1 MMGRREDSQVQF
13 LYAFDLD
20 KVVPADH
27 LVRQIDAILDLSW
40 VHRELRPYYSHTG
53 RPSIDPVLMIRM
65 LLVGYVFA
73 LRSERRLCSEVQV
86 NLAYRWFCKLS
97 VEDKIPDHSVFS
109 RARHERFRE
118 SDALRRVFEG
128 VVAMCIAARLV
139 GGEAFSVDASLIKA
153 DVDKKKRA
161 PGDQPIAWPKAEQ
174 ASHAVREYLSA
185 LDTAH
190 SKEETGEGDDD
201 GSTGGRRRKP
211 PKEVSLT
218 DPQATWVARPGMDP
232 FFAYDAN
239 YLIDNKA
246 GIIIDAEGTR
256 ANRVVKI
263 SVTRTMIERVARRF
277 GLQPQRL
284 AGDTVYG
291 AVSLLKWLVD
301 RQITPHIPVWD
312 KSARSD
318 GTFSRADFVFDQERN
333 VYVCPGGV
341 QLTSTGNIDQGH
353 IVYYRAN
360 KKDCS
365 ACSLKPRCT
374 TAAVRKV
381 TRDLNEDVRHSVR
394 ALADT
399 DAFQQSRRERK
410 KVEMRFAHMK
420 RILRLDRLRL
430 RWGKRRGAT
439 HCDRAESEKARQAPR
454 PRSSP
459 RSRVLSVGVASG
471 ECRRC
476 KFATPERERGTEASP
491 KLLGRPSSTTPSSF
505 ATQSIQ
511 QRTSPAD
518 AAMSGRCRFCCRSRL
533 LEPTNADS
541 LVLR

>member
-190 SKEETGEGDDD
+190 SKEETGEGDDG

-256 ANRVVKI
+256 ANRVVEI

-333 VYVCPGGV
+333 VYVCPGGA

-381 TRDLNEDVRHSVR
+381 TRDLNEDVRDSVR
-394 ALADT
+394 ALANT

-430 RWGKRRGAT
+430 RGLSGARDEVLLTATAQNLRRL
-439 HCDRAESEKARQAPR
+439 
-454 PRSSP
+454 
-459 RSRVLSVGVASG
+459 V
-471 ECRRC
+471 
-476 KFATPERERGTEASP
+476 
-491 KLLGRPSSTTPSSF
+491 KLLGRAPPF
-505 ATQSIQ
+505 A
-511 QRTSPAD
+511 
-518 AAMSGRCRFCCRSRL
+518 AAC
-533 LEPTNADS
+533 
-541 LVLR
+541 